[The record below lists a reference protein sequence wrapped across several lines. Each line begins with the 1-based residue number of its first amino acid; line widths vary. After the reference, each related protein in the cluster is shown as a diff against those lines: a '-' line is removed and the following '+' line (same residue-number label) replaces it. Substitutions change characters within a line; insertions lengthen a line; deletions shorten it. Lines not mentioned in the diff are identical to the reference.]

1 MFEKKLTEGRDI
13 SILFDIHP
21 GFKRQVVEGV
31 GDLLNAYGGA
41 KAAIYI
47 LISRNHPK
55 KSNFSIYM
63 GKNCVVVIPLTLQYK
78 SVILNAIS
86 KVKHVPFNQDQNRA
100 LKPPAEDE
108 APSFTT
114 HHLQERLNQDA
125 CFDYLGRMSRE
136 KILSSY

>member
-1 MFEKKLTEGRDI
+1 
-13 SILFDIHP
+13 LFDIHP
-21 GFKRQVVEGV
+21 GFKRQVLEGV
-31 GDLLNAYGGA
+31 ADLLNPGGV
-41 KAAIYI
+41 KTAIYI
-47 LISRNHPK
+47 MVSDTNPK
-55 KSNFSIYM
+55 KSNFSIYV

-86 KVKHVPFNQDQNRA
+86 KVKHVPFNPDQNRA
-100 LKPPAEDE
+100 LKPPIEDE

-136 KILSSY
+136 KMLSSYEYHKLL